1 MKNSFLLLD
10 KKKVNN
16 GNQQRFLTNLLIG
29 EKNKRLSFTNGPI
42 ELPREETQLQTPRLA
57 VNKLYD
63 EETEVKRSQSAVPN
77 NFINDLMSSNN
88 NFRNSMKNI
97 THGSKNNNSS
107 RIRE

>member
-42 ELPREETQLQTPRLA
+42 ELPREETPFQTPRLA

-63 EETEVKRSQSAVPN
+63 EETEVKRSQTAVPN

-88 NFRNSMKNI
+88 NFRNSKL
-97 THGSKNNNSS
+97 KA
-107 RIRE
+107 

>member
-16 GNQQRFLTNLLIG
+16 GNQQRFLTNLLIC
-29 EKNKRLSFTNGPI
+29 EKNGPI
-42 ELPREETQLQTPRLA
+42 ELPREETPLQTPRLA

-63 EETEVKRSQSAVPN
+63 EETEVKRSQTAVPN